1 MSSTSE
7 SNSAYSSTESTTTE
21 QTESK
26 INTNT
31 QTIGQVSQTY

>member
-7 SNSAYSSTESTTTE
+7 SNSIYSTTESTTE

-31 QTIGQVSQTY
+31 QTVGQVSQTY